1 MGNRRIIDSKI
12 RASQSFAKLTHR
24 QRDLWQGMIVTAD
37 DQGRMP
43 GTPAYIRSVVWPYDD
58 INLKEVEND
67 LQTLVLAENIVI
79 YFVGESGYI
88 QIVNWWK
95 YQQGQWAAPSDYP
108 PPIGWQDRARYH
120 GKGNQLITLSWD
132 KPGGFQSTI
141 LYEVTRQDR
150 REDSKQDSAL
160 SRRDVNDDVKGSD
173 EAEDEDSGE
182 DSAAAPAALLVTDRD
197 AESLLLRVTKF
208 SSIPPGEIKRLDQV
222 IGFIQVYGLP
232 KTEQAL
238 TTSFQTWVKTPRKN
252 GTGNYSSINFGWV
265 DRAQEV
271 LAGYGAAITKDPMQ
285 MTHDEFIAY
294 YQKKAE
300 EETP

>member
-1 MGNRRIIDSKI
+1 MARGRFITNEIARDKKI
-12 RASQSFAKLTHR
+12 NGLS
-24 QRDLWQGMIVTAD
+24 D
-37 DQGRMP
+37 DTSR
-43 GTPAYIRSVVWPYDD
+43 
-58 INLKEVEND
+58 
-67 LQTLVLAENIVI
+67 LA
-79 YFVGESGYI
+79 FT
-88 QIVNWWK
+88 W
-95 YQQGQWAAPSDYP
+95 
-108 PPIGWQDRARYH
+108 
-120 GKGNQLITLSWD
+120 LITFADCEGRTYGEPAIILSMLF
-132 KPGGFQSTI
+132 P
-141 LYEVTRQDR
+141 R
-150 REDSKQDSAL
+150 
-160 SRRDVNDDVKGSD
+160 RRDVGIERMEEYILDWQEAGLIRRYEANGEYWIEFPTFSKHQTGLRKDRESPSTIPPFSGVAPSYNVPTPELVLSNDGVAPAKIGLIKRLIKGEVKV
-173 EAEDEDSGE
+173 EAEEDLK
-182 DSAAAPAALLVTDRD
+182 SAAAPAALITDRD

-271 LAGYGAAITKDPMQ
+271 LAGYGTVATKNPMQ